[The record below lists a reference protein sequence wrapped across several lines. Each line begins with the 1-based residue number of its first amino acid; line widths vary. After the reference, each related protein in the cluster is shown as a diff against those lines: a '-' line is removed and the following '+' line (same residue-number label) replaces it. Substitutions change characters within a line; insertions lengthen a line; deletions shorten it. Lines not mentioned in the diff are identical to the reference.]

1 MSTKKPPKTTVEKI
15 ATHSKRGITRREFLQ
30 HASVSSL
37 IISTLGLSAC
47 GGGSSDGSSGTSGSQ
62 NVLILGAG
70 AAGLSA
76 ALALQ
81 QQGHNVT
88 ILEYQNRIGG
98 RLWSKELKNGQFT
111 ELGAGHFSNDGM
123 PLVNKLVDRYQL
135 PQLEVYDGTPR
146 YVMDGTDGI
155 SYQGDSSNPAGW
167 PAQWGLHTSE
177 RQTPLGPTLVGYFNK
192 AGLTNLDVALEP
204 SWPTAAA
211 VAKFG
216 TKTVKEL
223 LLEQGASQGF
233 INLLNVHLGSVAADG
248 DVLGGL
254 PSLIY
259 FFYKKI
265 FFRIQ
270 GGNERLAKSMANAV
284 GRDSIILNSKVV
296 SIDQTGPQVKVT
308 TSDGRIYQADKV
320 ISTIPFSVINELNVQ
335 PSWSTGKKRLFKDM
349 IWINGFKGIVQ
360 TQTPTWVAQGDLG
373 WPMASTDKDW
383 NRIIDITGNE
393 SGGYGNVFFYVYR
406 DVKLAQLKA
415 ITGPNRYSARTELLL
430 PQFNSALTTAL
441 STSNPPLTNNLVYQN
456 QVVTTDSI
464 MWADGED
471 VPWIKAALGVGVQ
484 PWMRDEWSTPEGR
497 IHFAGDFT
505 SYKSG
510 WVEGAL
516 ESGLRAASE
525 INSKATYF

>member
-1 MSTKKPPKTTVEKI
+1 MSNKKPSKTALDKI
-15 ATHSKRGITRREFLQ
+15 IVQGKRGITRREFLQ
-30 HASVSSL
+30 HAGVSSL
-37 IISTLGLSAC
+37 ILSTLGLSAC
-47 GGGSSDGSSGTSGSQ
+47 GGGSTNASTNGPQ
-62 NVLILGAG
+62 NVIILGAG

-81 QQGHNVT
+81 KQGHNVT

-98 RLWSKELKNGQFT
+98 RLWSRELKNGQFT
-111 ELGAGHFSNDGM
+111 ELGAGHFSDEGM

-135 PQLEVYDGTPR
+135 PHLEVYDGTPR
-146 YVMDGTDGI
+146 YVMDGIDDGI

-167 PAQWGLHTSE
+167 PVQWGLHASE
-177 RQTPLGPTLVGYFNK
+177 RQTPLGPTLVRYFNK
-192 AGLTNLDVALEP
+192 AGLTNLDAALEP
-204 SWPTAAA
+204 SWPTAEA

-223 LLEQGASQGF
+223 LFEQGASQGF
-233 INLLNVHLGSVAADG
+233 VNLLNVHLGSVAADG

-259 FFYKKI
+259 FFYKKV
-265 FFRIQ
+265 FFRIE
-270 GGNERLAKSMANAV
+270 GGNERLAKSMADAV
-284 GRDSIILNSKVV
+284 GRDAIILNSQVV
-296 SIDQTGPQVKVT
+296 DIDQTGAQVKVT
-308 TSDGRIYQADKV
+308 TSDGRVYQADKV
-320 ISTIPFSVINELNVQ
+320 VSTIPFKVICDVKVQ
-335 PSWSTGKKRLFKDM
+335 PSWSPGKKSL
-349 IWINGFKGIVQ
+349 IEGLTWIDGFKGIVQ
-360 TQTPTWVAQGDLG
+360 TQAPTWVAQGDLG
-373 WPMASTDKDW
+373 WPMACTDKAW
-383 NRIIDITGNE
+383 NRVIDITGNE
-393 SGGYGNVFFYVYR
+393 KGGYGNVFFYVYR

-430 PQFNSALTTAL
+430 PQFNSTLTNAL
-441 STSNPPLTNNLVYQN
+441 STSNPPLINNLIYQN
-456 QVVTTDSI
+456 QVVTADSI

-471 VPWIKAALGVGVQ
+471 VPWIKSALGVGVK

-525 INSKATYF
+525 IDSKATYF

>member
-1 MSTKKPPKTTVEKI
+1 MSTKKPVKTAVEKI
-15 ATHSKRGITRREFLQ
+15 VTQGKKGITRREFLQ
-30 HASVSSL
+30 HAGVSSL
-37 IISTLGLSAC
+37 TLSTLGLSAC
-47 GGGSSDGSSGTSGSQ
+47 SGGSSGTSSNGSQ

-98 RLWSKELKNGQFT
+98 RLWSRELKNGQFT
-111 ELGAGHFSNDGM
+111 ELGAGHFSNEGM
-123 PLVNKLVDRYQL
+123 PLVRKLVDRYQL
-135 PQLEVYDGTPR
+135 PQLDVYDGTPR
-146 YVMDGTDGI
+146 YVMDGTDGT

-167 PAQWGLHTSE
+167 PVQWGLHASE
-177 RQTPLGPTLVGYFNK
+177 RQTPIGPTLVGYINR
-192 AGLTNLDVALEP
+192 AGLSNLDIALEP

-211 VAKFG
+211 VAQFG

-233 INLLNVHLGSVAADG
+233 INLLNVHLGSFAADG

-270 GGNERLAKSMANAV
+270 GGNERLAKSMADAV
-284 GRDSIILNSKVV
+284 GRNSIILNSQVV
-296 SIDQTGPQVKVT
+296 AIDQTGSQVKVT
-308 TSDGRIYQADKV
+308 TRDGRIYHADKI
-320 ISTIPFSVINELNVQ
+320 ISTIPFSVIQDLTVQ
-335 PSWSTGKKRLFKDM
+335 PSWSSRKIDLFRGM
-349 IWINGFKGIVQ
+349 SWINGFKGIVQ

-373 WPMASTDKDW
+373 WPMASTDKAW
-383 NRIIDITGNE
+383 NRMIDITGNE
-393 SGGYGNVFFYVYR
+393 SGGHGNVFFYVYR
-406 DVKLAQLKA
+406 EEKLIQLKA
-415 ITGPNRYSARTELLL
+415 ITGPNRYSERTELLL
-430 PQFNSALTTAL
+430 HQFNGALTNAL

-456 QVVTTDSI
+456 QVITTDSI
-464 MWADGED
+464 MWSDGED
-471 VPWIKAALGVGVQ
+471 VPWIKAALGVGAL

-525 INSKATYF
+525 IDPKATYF